1 MPRETRPPLAGRYLK
16 WPGGKSQLLPQI
28 DPLLPAALKQGGLTR
43 YVEPFVGSGALF
55 FHICRHYP
63 VSEYL
68 LLDQNP
74 ALILTYR
81 VVQQQVE
88 ALIDALSAL
97 QAAFWAQDGDGR
109 KAMYYTLRER
119 FNAGRATSGAEVAV
133 EAQVERA
140 AQLIFLNRTGY
151 NGLYRVNSR
160 GEFNVPFG
168 RYRQP
173 TICQTDA
180 LRAAARCLQGV
191 QLIQGSFAAC
201 EPFVDAH
208 TFVYF
213 DPPYRPLS
221 ATANFTA
228 YAAEAFDEKEQWRL
242 AEFYRRLGQR
252 GACLLLSNSDPRH
265 VRPDDHFYAEA
276 YAGFRV
282 ETVQARRRINSRAD
296 RRRSISELLI
306 LNYASDSAAG
316 GSSA

>member
-1 MPRETRPPLAGRYLK
+1 MPRENRATLAGPFLK
-16 WPGGKSQLLPQI
+16 WAGGKSQLLPQI
-28 DPLLPAALKQGGLTR
+28 DPLLPAALKQGRLTR

-55 FHICRHYP
+55 FHIRRHYP

-74 ALILTYR
+74 ALILTYQ

-109 KAMYYTLRER
+109 KATYYGLRER
-119 FNAGRATSGAEVAV
+119 FNAGRAIAATAMTA

-173 TICQTDA
+173 AICQTDT

-191 QLIQGSFAAC
+191 QLIRGSFADC
-201 EPFVDAH
+201 EPFVDSRA
-208 TFVYF
+208 FVYF

-228 YAAEAFDEKEQWRL
+228 YAAEAFDEREQWRL
-242 AEFYRRLGQR
+242 AEFYRRLDQR

-265 VRPDDHFYAEA
+265 ARPDDHFYAEA
-276 YAGFRV
+276 YPDFRV

-296 RRRSISELLI
+296 RRRYVSELLI
-306 LNYASDSAAG
+306 LNYASDGSAG
-316 GSSA
+316 GSSL